1 MKLFVSWKRDRSNL
15 RQLEFGSMFPQ
26 TESIKSSTTITLL
39 DHWSLL
45 VGPGFFN
52 IGFVSVRW
60 S

>member
-1 MKLFVSWKRDRSNL
+1 MKLFISWKRDRSNL
-15 RQLEFGSMFPQ
+15 PELEFGFMFPG
-26 TESIKSSTTITLL
+26 TKSIKSSTTITLL

-45 VGPGFFN
+45 KGSGFLN